1 MPNPKQCSLDWCGR
15 RDSNSAPRALTE
27 KNRSAL
33 RIMPGKWKNILSIP
47 STACIRGRGRRL
59 AWSRIPERASVVNL
73 GRLAQSVGGRGFK
86 SRRPGEPATVR
97 RGTTTKVK
105 GLPEIPRPQPA
116 RRFDSIQT
124 VKLWPSLVFLQS
136 IDYLY
141 CCLCVDGIPNLMSNL
156 KSEEKVLA
164 NGSDI

>member
-1 MPNPKQCSLDWCGR
+1 MDSKKLSLKIDIYGGH
-15 RDSNSAPRALTE
+15 SVEES
-27 KNRSAL
+27 
-33 RIMPGKWKNILSIP
+33 
-47 STACIRGRGRRL
+47 GRGRRL
-59 AWSRIPERASVVNL
+59 EHPRLEIDEKMRITWSRIPERASVVNL

-124 VKLWPSLVFLQS
+124 VKMWPSLVFFQR
-136 IDYLY
+136 IDNLY
-141 CCLCVDGIPNLMSNL
+141 CCHCVDGIPNLMSNL